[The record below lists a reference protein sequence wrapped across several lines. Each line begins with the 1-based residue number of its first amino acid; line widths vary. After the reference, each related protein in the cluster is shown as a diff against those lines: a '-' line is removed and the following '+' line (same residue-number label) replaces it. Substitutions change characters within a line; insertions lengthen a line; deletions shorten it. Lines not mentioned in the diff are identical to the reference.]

1 MDIALARTF
10 SLTEKANF
18 QFKAEAF
25 NAFEQDESWYTEPV
39 CERTPVW
46 DDHDGDDT
54 GTRIQLSARVSF

>member
-25 NAFEQDESWYTEPV
+25 NALNKTIWYTEPV

-46 DDHDGDDT
+46 TITIG
-54 GTRIQLSARVSF
+54 G